1 MPGCARARCALGL
14 LASTNPPLDTLP
26 HNKNNDMSNPT
37 IQIAARSS
45 AGIVQPVQATP
56 DGALR
61 VTTGFAIPLYDKTTI
76 AYHGATNNSSS
87 VTYSLG
93 ATNVARVDFGYVGG
107 VPTTD
112 NAKLASSQ
120 LVLL

>member
-1 MPGCARARCALGL
+1 
-14 LASTNPPLDTLP
+14 
-26 HNKNNDMSNPT
+26 MSNPT

-61 VTTGFAIPLYDKTTI
+61 VTTGFALPLYDRFEMFKV
-76 AYHGATNNSSS
+76 GNTNN
-87 VTYSLG
+87 TDFTEYRFG
-93 ATNVARVDFGYVGG
+93 DTAVARIRMTYFGG

-112 NAKLASSQ
+112 NAQ
-120 LVLL
+120 LKTSYIQYPPFA